1 MGNKSMARTGRG
13 KSTQVKKDKPKALLV
28 TTAELHLLSEVLNT
42 SLDPTLE
49 WNSVLE
55 ATKPAG
61 EYAGMMRVLNR
72 LNQKVQDALEDKGTD
87 VTSLRHAASVLD
99 EVADE
104 TAADEAVT
112 YRTAAEMLETKAD
125 LRGAC

>member
-49 WNSVLE
+49 WNSTLE
-55 ATKPAG
+55 ETKPAG
-61 EYAGMMRVLNR
+61 EYAGIMRVLNR
-72 LNQKVQDALEDKGTD
+72 LNLKVQDALEDKGSD
-87 VTSLRHAASVLD
+87 IIALRHAASVLD
-99 EVADE
+99 EQADDSP
-104 TAADEAVT
+104 ADRAVT
-112 YRTAAEMLETKAD
+112 YRTAAEMLETTAD